1 MAEVVAR
8 MAARRATSAALSE
21 ISGIVRPTPGEVRA
35 VQPAARVVPEA
46 AEPIEVPRAVGEFLL
61 SAVRDAARA
70 ARGGPVAGVMELA
83 GSVLLPL
90 GPARIPPSSRR
101 PRRDSRVTVAP
112 EVASLIVADRAAG
125 VPVSVTCARLHMEP
139 REVLCV
145 LRAARVVPEVAPPVV
160 VASRVVGERVLAA
173 LRDVEGHPA
182 R

>member
-8 MAARRATSAALSE
+8 MAARRAPSAALSE

-61 SAVRDAARA
+61 SAVRDA

-139 REVLCV
+139 REVL
-145 LRAARVVPEVAPPVV
+145 
-160 VASRVVGERVLAA
+160 S
-173 LRDVEGHPA
+173 
-182 R
+182 